1 MLNFND
7 PQIWVAIS
15 FILFFIFFG
24 NFIWKKTSKFL
35 DDKIETIKSDIT
47 EATNI
52 YNEAKNLLSSE
63 TKNFQDLENKIKT
76 ILENSKTEAQ
86 ELMAD
91 NKIKIHEEI
100 KRLENSLLEKIR
112 FIENKVIIELKN
124 KIAEEA
130 ITQVENYLI
139 NNLKST
145 DQIENI
151 NYSLKEIDLAIKNK
165 KENFI

>member
-1 MLNFND
+1 MINFDD

-24 NFIWKKTSKFL
+24 NLIWKKTSKFL

-76 ILENSKTEAQ
+76 ILESSKTEAQ

-124 KIAEEA
+124 KIAEKA
-130 ITQVENYLI
+130 ITQAENYLI

-151 NYSLKEIDLAIKNK
+151 NYSLKEIALAIKNK